1 MRIAPLSI
9 GTIHL
14 IGIGGIGM
22 SGIAEILH
30 SLGHKVQGSDITDN
44 ANVQRLK
51 AKGISVF
58 VGHSECHIDGVSVV
72 VPSSDIK
79 ADNIEIIAA
88 RKKDIPVI
96 PRSEMLAE
104 LMRFKPAVAIAGTH
118 GKTTT
123 TSLVATLLSAGR
135 LDPTII
141 NGGIIN
147 SLNTNAQIGKGD
159 WMVVEADESDG
170 TFIKIPATIVI
181 VTNIEPEHLDYY
193 GGSFEEVKKSFLQ
206 FVKQIPF
213 YGFSVLC
220 LDHPEVR
227 NLLPHITDRRF
238 ITYGFDAEAHCRA
251 SNVRYKKE
259 ALTFDVMFDDGTE
272 QHAFK
277 DIILPMRGDHNV
289 LNSLAAISVALKMK
303 VPERVI
309 REGLQSF
316 AGVKR
321 RFTPVGTYK
330 GATVIDDYAHHPTEV
345 RVVINAAKKITDKRV
360 VAVLQPHRFSR
371 LKNLFDDFA
380 ACLSEADHVIILPVY
395 GAGEKSIIGLDNFA
409 LAKAASAHT
418 KSPVEAVENEEEL
431 AQKIALLCEEGGY
444 ILCMGAGSITK
455 IAQDLEH
462 RLKAIAPE

>member
-30 SLGHKVQGSDITDN
+30 SLGHKVQGSDTTDN
-44 ANVQRLK
+44 ANVQRLRS
-51 AKGISVF
+51 KGISVF
-58 VGHSECHIDGVSVV
+58 IGHDESHVEGVSLV
-72 VPSSDIK
+72 VPSSAVG
-79 ADNIEIIAA
+79 ADNSEVIAA
-88 RKKDIPVI
+88 RKKNIPVI

-104 LMRFKPAVAIAGTH
+104 IMRFKPAVAIAGTH

-123 TSLVATLLSAGR
+123 TSLVATLLSAGK

-206 FVKQIPF
+206 FVRQIPF

-220 LDHPEVR
+220 YDHAEVR

-238 ITYGFDAEAHCRA
+238 ITYGFHEEAQCRA
-251 SNVRYKKE
+251 SNVRYSKE
-259 ALTFDVMFDDGTE
+259 ALTFDVVFDDGIE
-272 QHAFK
+272 HHEFK
-277 DIILPMRGDHNV
+277 DMVLPMRGDHNI
-289 LNSLAAISVALKMK
+289 LNALAAISVALKMK
-303 VPERVI
+303 IPETII
-309 REGLQSF
+309 RGALESF

-330 GATVIDDYAHHPTEV
+330 GMTIIDDYAHHPTEV
-345 RVVINAAKKITDKRV
+345 RVVINAAKKITDKPV
-360 VAVLQPHRFSR
+360 IAVLQPHRFSR
-371 LKNLFDDFA
+371 LKNLFDEFA
-380 ACLSEADHVIILPVY
+380 ACLSEADYIMILPVY
-395 GAGEKSIIGLDNFA
+395 AAGEKSIIGLDNFA
-409 LAKAASAHT
+409 LAKATATHT
-418 KSPVEAVENEEEL
+418 QSPVIPVENEEDL
-431 AQKIALLCEEGGY
+431 AQKIAPLCQEGGY

-455 IAQDLEH
+455 IAHDLEEA
-462 RLKAIAPE
+462 LKKVSPE